1 MPRKAAPKRA
11 YGMTCPIPTGFQLNS
26 DSSRQWVIDQVV
38 GQGGFGRIYCA
49 YQRDKP
55 RLKNYVVKI
64 EPQENG
70 PLFTEIHFY
79 MRVCK
84 QELLE
89 EWKTQRGLNFLGIP
103 RFVDRGLFVAP
114 DGKRCR
120 FLVMDRFDGSL
131 EDYLLKH
138 RLAPSDIPLVAI
150 QALNALEYIHSKN
163 YVHADLKASNL
174 LGGSGKNE
182 FYLVDFGLVALYR
195 VNGVHVA
202 EKPSPKL
209 KDNGTLEFCSRDAHK
224 GLPPS
229 RRGDIEILAF
239 NLVHWLYRSRP
250 SVPQGPSSGLPW
262 DDLISD
268 PSVRLNVSETTRN
281 RIVQMK
287 EDSMRDFSTF
297 SESAGFGCLPALEN
311 FLRLVGTLGYSD
323 PPNYTLLE
331 STLRELAKSLSLR
344 GNHGASHRPSD
355 RSRVVFKKKLPPSTD
370 NSVDS
375 QTEVRSV
382 TKKSNFLSNHVV
394 DTYCGSS
401 IDRHPEVGAHPSP
414 HLLREHEAPRR
425 SPRLKAGRTPGAARA
440 NGHFHVEVATK
451 SPLRP
456 PTYNI
461 SDPQACQSSL
471 DYISSVPTPS
481 SADYAHRRRPKR
493 YVGPQ
498 PDGTVSPLLAPELPV
513 CQPSETRKARTV
525 TKASVSSQTSPHLL
539 AVARARANERRRQ
552 AL

>member
-103 RFVDRGLFVAP
+103 R
-114 DGKRCR
+114 
-120 FLVMDRFDGSL
+120 
-131 EDYLLKH
+131 
-138 RLAPSDIPLVAI
+138 
-150 QALNALEYIHSKN
+150 
-163 YVHADLKASNL
+163 
-174 LGGSGKNE
+174 
-182 FYLVDFGLVALYR
+182 
-195 VNGVHVA
+195 
-202 EKPSPKL
+202 
-209 KDNGTLEFCSRDAHK
+209 
-224 GLPPS
+224 
-229 RRGDIEILAF
+229 
-239 NLVHWLYRSRP
+239 
-250 SVPQGPSSGLPW
+250 
-262 DDLISD
+262 
-268 PSVRLNVSETTRN
+268 ETTRN

-287 EDSMRDFSTF
+287 ENSMRDFSTF

-331 STLRELAKSLSLR
+331 STLRELAKSLSLK

-425 SPRLKAGRTPGAARA
+425 SPRLKAGCAPGAARA

-451 SPLRP
+451 SPPRP
-456 PTYNI
+456 PTCNI
-461 SDPQACQSSL
+461 SGPQACQSSL
-471 DYISSVPTPS
+471 DYISSLPTPN

-498 PDGTVSPLLAPELPV
+498 PDGTVSPLLVTELPV
-513 CQPSETRKARTV
+513 CQPSVTRRARTV